1 MIQDSEG
8 RLKEQV
14 GTLTSQLET
23 ENRDRETECEAWKE
37 NIRVLQ
43 EQIEGKESLYTIID
57 KIEAMKGISLVNLV
71 LSFYLLLFLISY
83 F

>member
-23 ENRDRETECEAWKE
+23 ENRDRETERAAWKE